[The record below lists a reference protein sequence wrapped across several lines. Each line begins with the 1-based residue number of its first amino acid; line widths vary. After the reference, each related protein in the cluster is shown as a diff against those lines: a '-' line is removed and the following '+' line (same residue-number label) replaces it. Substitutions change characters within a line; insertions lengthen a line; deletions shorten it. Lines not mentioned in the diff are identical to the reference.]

1 MFPEKWAMKKS
12 LLAFL
17 IILIFLLSACQ
28 PTATQAQIIQVTL
41 IHDQTTSSLSIPEGL
56 TVQQIL
62 AQAGLSLNPLDTVT
76 PALDSVIHQAQTI
89 QIVRITETFEVEEKT
104 LPFESQTVK
113 NESLPV
119 GQTLLIQAGENGVQ
133 SITYRVLAED
143 GVEQSRTVVKTET
156 TQAAKPEIIMV
167 GIQSPF
173 KSVEISGTLAYISS
187 ANAWIMQANT
197 GNRREV
203 VNSGDLDG
211 RIFALSPNQRW
222 LLFSRSASEDEKQTI
237 NSLWVVD
244 LTQDDPAPIALDIK
258 NVVNYAE
265 WVPGKEATL
274 AYSTVEWRSTA
285 PGWQAN
291 NDLQILTFGEDGKVL
306 ATKALIDTNTGGI
319 YGWWGT
325 SYSFSPDASEIAYAR
340 PDSIGLVDSKAGSQT
355 PIQEFTPYQTQGD
368 WAWVPQLAWTADHA
382 VLYAVLPEADGTS
395 FDLFAYLSASQRIFA
410 LQQNVGMFSYPVIS
424 PVANSGN
431 FAVAYLSAINPEQSD
446 TSKYELRVMDRDG
459 SNVKKLFPGEG
470 VQGLSPQSVVW
481 APSSE
486 AQSVIAFIAQGNL
499 EFVDPDTGAITQIT
513 GDGSVSKI
521 DWK

>member
-1 MFPEKWAMKKS
+1 MTPEKWVMKRS
-12 LLAFL
+12 LFAPF
-17 IILIFLLSACQ
+17 IILLLFLSACQ
-28 PTATQAQIIQVTL
+28 PTTTQAQIIQIKIL
-41 IHDQTTSSLSIPEGL
+41 HDQTTTQISVPAGL

-62 AQAGLSLNPLDTVT
+62 TQAELQLNPLDTVT
-76 PALDSVIHQAQTI
+76 PSTDSVISQAQTLK
-89 QIVRITETFEVEEKT
+89 IVRVTETFEVEEKT
-104 LPFESQTVK
+104 LPFESQSVK

-119 GQTLLIQAGENGVQ
+119 GQTLLIQAGENGEQ

-143 GVEQSRTVVKTET
+143 GIEKSRTIVKTET

-173 KSVEISGTLAYISS
+173 KSVEINGTLAYISS

-211 RIFALSPNQRW
+211 RIFVLSPNQHW
-222 LLFSRSASEDEKQTI
+222 LLFSRSAGEDEKQTI

-244 LTQDDPAPIALDIK
+244 LNANDSQPISLNVK

-291 NDLQILTFGEDGKVL
+291 NDLQVLTFGEDGKVL
-306 ATKALIDTNTGGI
+306 ATKTLIDTNTGGI

-325 SYSFSPDASEIAYAR
+325 IYSFSPDASEIAYAR
-340 PDSIGLVDSKAGSQT
+340 PDSIGLVDSKEGT
-355 PIQEFTPYQTQGD
+355 LNPIQGFTPYQTQGD

-382 VLYAVLPEADGTS
+382 LLYAVLPEENDTG
-395 FDLFAYLSASQRIFA
+395 FDLFAYLSTSQNIFA
-410 LQQNVGMFSYPVIS
+410 LQQNVGMFSYPVVS
-424 PVANSGN
+424 AVDDTGN
-431 FAVAYLSAINPEQSD
+431 FSVAFLSATNPEQSD
-446 TSKYELRVMDRDG
+446 TSKYELRIMDRDG

-470 VQGLSPQSVVW
+470 VQGLSPQFVVW
-481 APSSE
+481 SPSGE
-486 AQSVIAFIAQGNL
+486 GQTVLAFIAQGNL
-499 EFVDPDTGAITQIT
+499 EFVDTDTGALTQIT